1 MNLEIPRE
9 LSQCSNQHAVGPGPV
24 LAGSR
29 PGMVLHT
36 MRPAPPP
43 QPFVEG
49 ANMSAPTDPT
59 YRPTFADRK
68 DLLADVIRRIPGY
81 GEETARNVAR
91 GLVNL
96 KKEDARVLAA
106 LLNGDALEVGE
117 AWEAEVEDDVVP
129 LFVSLATLETNPEL
143 LAPPSFVVP
152 RFGVKGRASL
162 LAGREK
168 SGKSTL
174 LAQLAADKSLGRR
187 CMGEEVLPGLVLW
200 LGLEEALNDAVRRFR
215 DLEADPEKILLATY
229 TPKDPLGEV
238 RAIMDSHPVA
248 LLIVDSLYALAMAM
262 LGKVPDSG
270 DAATWGSVTRPLV
283 NLSRKYGVGSIT
295 SHHAVKSEGGGY
307 RDSTEIGAS
316 FDALYTLKLPTEK
329 EPQNLRHVTMQGR
342 WRYDPFDVEF
352 SEGRYTMA
360 TGGTLSLDALLLI
373 HIEQNPGISGTRLRE
388 MTHAKQND
396 VVNTLQALKSR
407 GAIVPVGSG
416 PTSGYAIPSPQHDL
430 EGI

>member
-1 MNLEIPRE
+1 
-9 LSQCSNQHAVGPGPV
+9 
-24 LAGSR
+24 
-29 PGMVLHT
+29 
-36 MRPAPPP
+36 
-43 QPFVEG
+43 
-49 ANMSAPTDPT
+49 MSAPTDPT